1 MDSIRVIVGLGNPG
15 ARYDYTRHNVGVDFL
30 MDFAST
36 HFMQWNKGRDG
47 ISIAKGEFAGSP
59 VILAQLNSYMNNS
72 GQPVARLKRKFQL
85 TSNEILILYDDMD
98 LPLGTIRIRPR
109 GGAGGHKGVG
119 SIIALLGTEEFPR
132 LRVGIGK
139 PRIEGGEIGH
149 VLGKFTFEE
158 EMVLGTVRKTVL
170 EAISDIIRNGL
181 DKAMGKFNTN
191 VEVQGL

>member
-1 MDSIRVIVGLGNPG
+1 MDSIRAIVGLGNPG
-15 ARYDYTRHNVGVDFL
+15 SRYDYTRHNVGVDFL
-30 MDFAST
+30 VDFASA
-36 HFMQWNKGRDG
+36 HSMQWNKGRDG
-47 ISIAKGEFAGSP
+47 ISIARGEIAGFP
-59 VILAQLNSYMNNS
+59 VILAQLNSYMNQS
-72 GQPVARLKRKFQL
+72 GPAVAKLKRIFQL

-119 SIIALLGTEEFPR
+119 SIIGLLGTEEFPR

-149 VLGKFTFEE
+149 VLGKFTSEE
-158 EMVLGTVRKTVL
+158 RNALGTVRKTVI
-170 EAISDIIRNGL
+170 EAIPHIIRNGL

-191 VEVQGL
+191 VEVQGF